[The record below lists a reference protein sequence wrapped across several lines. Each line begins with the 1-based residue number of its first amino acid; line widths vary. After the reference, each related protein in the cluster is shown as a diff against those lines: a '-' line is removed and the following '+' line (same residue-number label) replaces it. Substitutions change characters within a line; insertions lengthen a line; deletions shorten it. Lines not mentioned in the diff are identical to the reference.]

1 VGEGGVVRDPLVHDE
16 VCSKAAAW
24 LNAMPGW
31 RYDAIEIS
39 PVVGPM
45 GNVEFLMLGT
55 KTGDATEIL

>member
-1 VGEGGVVRDPLVHDE
+1 VRDPLVHDE